1 MPFRRFFQRFTETDE
16 ERLAAEVREWSQ
28 GVPGTVR
35 IGSCPARGQVR
46 VAGTV
51 RRITVR
57 PGDGFDALEALISD
71 GTGEVVAAW
80 TGRRAIQGLSLGTRM
95 ILEGAIGEERGT
107 RRMVNPRFEFA
118 R

>member
-1 MPFRRFFQRFTETDE
+1 MPFRKLFQRFTETDE

-28 GVPGTVR
+28 GVPGTTWIAECRTREPVR
-35 IGSCPARGQVR
+35 I
-46 VAGTV
+46 AGTV

-57 PGDGFDALEALISD
+57 PGEGFDSLEALVWD

-80 TGRRAIQGLSLGTRM
+80 TGRRSIPGLSLGTRM
-95 ILEGAIGEERGT
+95 VLEGSIGEERGV
-107 RRMVNPRFEFA
+107 RKMVNPRYEFA